1 MPLVAFVDSW
11 LSVMSSNIYYNNV
24 YVFAYTEQRLIQIN
38 NHHEK
43 CKYIKF
49 SCQKFWWLK
58 KKSYLCIRFRE
69 RTRPQAKR
77 DNEEFEIVKE
87 RVL

>member
-1 MPLVAFVDSW
+1 M
-11 LSVMSSNIYYNNV
+11 
-24 YVFAYTEQRLIQIN
+24 FAYTEQRLIQIN
-38 NHHEK
+38 NHYEK
-43 CKYIKF
+43 CKYMKF
-49 SCQKFWWLK
+49 SCQKFWWFK

>member
-1 MPLVAFVDSW
+1 M
-11 LSVMSSNIYYNNV
+11 
-24 YVFAYTEQRLIQIN
+24 FAYTEQGLIQIN

-49 SCQKFWWLK
+49 SYQKFWWFK

-69 RTRPQAKR
+69 RTKPQAKR
-77 DNEEFEIVKE
+77 G
-87 RVL
+87 